1 MSYHRISHSE
11 ADLSPEQK
19 LFAAN
24 VHQFAV
30 VPARNVLDVL
40 ADALP
45 SNASWFDVLTAFVA
59 GFVWFGVVITAAL
72 FFWA

>member
-1 MSYHRISHSE
+1 MTYHRISHSE
-11 ADLSPEQK
+11 ADLAPEEK

-24 VHQFAV
+24 VHQFAA
-30 VPARNVLDVL
+30 VPARSLLDVL

-45 SNASWFDVLTAFVA
+45 ADATWLDVLTAFVV

>member
-1 MSYHRISHSE
+1 
-11 ADLSPEQK
+11 
-19 LFAAN
+19 
-24 VHQFAV
+24 
-30 VPARNVLDVL
+30 VLDVL

-45 SNASWFDVLTAFVA
+45 SNASWFDVLTAFVT